1 MKTLRLIALLS
12 LLACMGC
19 ATVQDCG
26 TEFTRWGRVLD
37 SRVMRMWHGSDS
49 EVEDAPR

>member
-1 MKTLRLIALLS
+1 MKTLRLIALVG
-12 LLACMGC
+12 LLALGGC

-37 SRVMRMWHGSDS
+37 SRIARMWHGSDS
-49 EVEDAPR
+49 EVDDAPR